1 MVAYKTEKQLNTE
14 ELKQE
19 IKFCNFLDLETLKIY
34 TQWKKESGKRTL
46 YRRKTNKKNILNDI
60 KNNNKK
66 LDN

>member
-1 MVAYKTEKQLNTE
+1 MIAYKTEKQLNTE

-19 IKFCNFLDLETLKIY
+19 IEFCQFLDPETLKIY

>member
-19 IKFCNFLDLETLKIY
+19 IEFCQFLDPETLKIY

-46 YRRKTNKKNILNDI
+46 YRRNKNEIKEDKND
-60 KNNNKK
+60 KERK
-66 LDN
+66 

>member
-1 MVAYKTEKQLNTE
+1 MVAYKTEKQLNIE

-19 IKFCNFLDLETLKIY
+19 IEFCNFLDLETLKIY

-46 YRRKTNKKNILNDI
+46 YRRKTNKKNILTDI